1 MPRRLCPVRDRERL
15 DTHAA
20 RAGGTLAQE
29 GSRARLD
36 RARAAAGH
44 PLGRDASAELALEL
58 RRLADLHASGGLS
71 NEEFVAA
78 VRVALLEGH

>member
-1 MPRRLCPVRDRERL
+1 MTASDWTRMPPERVAPWRRKD
-15 DTHAA
+15 
-20 RAGGTLAQE
+20 
-29 GSRARLD
+29 RARLD

-78 VRVALLEGH
+78 VRVVLFEDA